1 MSPATPSPTGFSRIR
16 ARLAGDSV
24 ISHAGVEVAVTNVL
38 IRGLSDAAIERIDA
52 EAAALGLSRNEFLR
66 RRLETEASAP
76 VVGTVTVDDWRRSAA
91 IFGDLADPEIM
102 DAAWR

>member
-1 MSPATPSPTGFSRIR
+1 M
-16 ARLAGDSV
+16 
-24 ISHAGVEVAVTNVL
+24 TNVL

-91 IFGDLADPEIM
+91 IFGDRLGLLFGAGVALVLSGLALTLTSP
-102 DAAWR
+102 ARAPAS